1 MIRQYWWKIL
11 GVLILVYVIIVG
23 MLVPLKSGILSS
35 FPLKTEAGQQLILE
49 VEGYNT
55 HFSTAKHI
63 TAFLK
68 NGKQEV
74 VGSSKVDV
82 GSETT
87 ALLTFDMPAKSYQ
100 PRESL
105 TLIMNNEI
113 DGSSI
118 LPAAVVFQESS
129 KPITNDSVWQ
139 TFEIAK
145 LYPSTGFKFP
155 FRNILHET
163 VRNTFFHV
171 AIWFAM
177 LVMFIVGLIY
187 SIKYLRNSSLHNDAV
202 AVSFTRVGILFG
214 VVGLATGSV
223 WAKYTWGA
231 FWTSDVKLNMS
242 AIAILIYLAYLI
254 LRNSIG
260 DVDTRARVASSYN
273 IFAFCM
279 LIPLIMIVP
288 RMTDSL
294 HPGNGGNPALGDED
308 MDNTLRAVFYPAI
321 IGLTLLGVWMSTLT
335 YRIYILK
342 ERWIEE

>member
-11 GVLILVYVIIVG
+11 GVVILIYVIVVG
-23 MLVPLKSGILSS
+23 MLVPLKSGIISS
-35 FPLKTEAGQQLILE
+35 FPLKAQAGQPVKVTI
-49 VEGYNT
+49 EGYNT
-55 HFSTAKHI
+55 HFTSAQHL

-68 NGKQEV
+68 NGKQEIV
-74 VGSSKVDV
+74 ESSDFEVKSDTEA
-82 GSETT
+82 SI
-87 ALLTFDMPAKSYQ
+87 TFDMPAKSYQ
-100 PRESL
+100 DRESL
-105 TLIMNNEI
+105 TLIINNEI

-118 LPAAVVFQESS
+118 LPAALVFQSS
-129 KPITNDSVWQ
+129 DNPLSSNATWTKFDVSR
-139 TFEIAK
+139 

-163 VRNTFFHV
+163 IRNTFFHV

-177 LVMFIVGLIY
+177 FVMFIVGLIY

-254 LRNSIG
+254 LRNSIS

-273 IFAFCM
+273 VFAFCM

-308 MDNTLRAVFYPAI
+308 MDNTLRAIFYPAI
-321 IGLTLLGVWMSTLT
+321 IGLTLLGVWLSSLT
-335 YRIYILK
+335 YRIYMLK